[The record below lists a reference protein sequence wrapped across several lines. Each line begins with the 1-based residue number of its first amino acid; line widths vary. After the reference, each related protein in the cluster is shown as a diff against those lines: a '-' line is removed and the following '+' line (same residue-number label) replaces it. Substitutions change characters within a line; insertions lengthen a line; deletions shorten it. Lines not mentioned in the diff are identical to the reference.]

1 MTPRRSCLLL
11 LAGLFVSSACSAEAS
26 AGGKESA
33 PPAATGSVHR
43 SVAPR
48 VQVPQPQVDPREGAL
63 NSAFE
68 TVVAESISRVRE
80 LSGGK
85 AHAGNVNVAI
95 SVRELGPRPV

>member
-1 MTPRRSCLLL
+1 
-11 LAGLFVSSACSAEAS
+11 
-26 AGGKESA
+26 
-33 PPAATGSVHR
+33 
-43 SVAPR
+43 
-48 VQVPQPQVDPREGAL
+48 VPQPQVDPREGAL